1 MQEMADNF
9 DIKRVSANPARF
21 DIKKCTAINADW
33 IRKLSTEELAQ
44 RITDQLVTEKFFIDK
59 PTTSQSEMILKAT
72 PLVQERLEKLSQA
85 QGMLSFLLIE
95 EKDFK
100 VNHEDAE
107 SSLTHEN
114 MPVLEEAIKI
124 IESINEF
131 ETTKLHDEFNK
142 VIVQQMGLKPRVAF
156 TAIRVAVTGRKVSP
170 PLFES
175 MELLGKEKVL
185 SRIRQQ
191 IKK

>member
-1 MQEMADNF
+1 
-9 DIKRVSANPARF
+9 
-21 DIKKCTAINADW
+21 
-33 IRKLSTEELAQ
+33 
-44 RITDQLVTEKFFIDK
+44 
-59 PTTSQSEMILKAT
+59 MILKAT

-85 QGMLSFLLIE
+85 QGMLSFLLVE

-114 MPVLEEAIKI
+114 MQVLEEAIKI
-124 IESINEF
+124 IESIDEF
-131 ETTKLHDEFNK
+131 KTEKLHDEFNK

>member
-1 MQEMADNF
+1 
-9 DIKRVSANPARF
+9 
-21 DIKKCTAINADW
+21 
-33 IRKLSTEELAQ
+33 
-44 RITDQLVTEKFFIDK
+44 
-59 PTTSQSEMILKAT
+59 
-72 PLVQERLEKLSQA
+72 
-85 QGMLSFLLIE
+85 MLSFLLIE

-124 IESINEF
+124 IESIDEF